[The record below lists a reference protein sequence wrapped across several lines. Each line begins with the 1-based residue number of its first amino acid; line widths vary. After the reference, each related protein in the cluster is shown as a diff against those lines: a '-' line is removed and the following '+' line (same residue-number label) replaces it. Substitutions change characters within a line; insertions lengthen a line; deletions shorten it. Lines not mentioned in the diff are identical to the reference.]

1 MRRINENDRRKFQ
14 STVLDWYAL
23 NKRDLPW
30 RNTTDPYEILVSEI
44 MLQQTQVDR
53 VIPYY
58 KRFLKQFPDFVSLS
72 LGDKTTVLSL
82 WSGLGYN
89 NRVLRLQKLA
99 GVVVEKYDGRLP
111 CDEEVLLSLP
121 GIGPYTA
128 HAVMA
133 FAFNEEVP
141 VLDTNIRRVLIHAF
155 SLDEEMSVD
164 ALRDLAFSLVPLGR
178 SCEWHNA
185 LMDYGAMVLTARKTG
200 IESLSKQPKFEGS
213 TRQVRGGMVKYL
225 LSEKE
230 SSIEN
235 LKELFVHEKF
245 DSILLKM
252 QKDGLVVVENDVV
265 KIS

>member
-1 MRRINENDRRKFQ
+1 MRRINTSEKENFQ

-30 RNTTDPYEILVSEI
+30 RETKDPYEILVSEI

-53 VIPYY
+53 VIPYFH
-58 KRFLKQFPDFVSLS
+58 RFLKKFPDFASLAS
-72 LGDKTTVLSL
+72 GDKATVLSL

-89 NRVLRLQKLA
+89 NRVLRLQKLSS
-99 GVVVEKYDGRLP
+99 VVVEKYKGDLP

-141 VLDTNIRRVLIHAF
+141 VLDTNIRRVLIYHF
-155 SLDEEMSVD
+155 DLDEETGVD
-164 ALRDLAFSLVPLGR
+164 ALRDLAFSLVPLGK

-225 LSEKE
+225 LQEKK
-230 SSIEN
+230 SSIGK
-235 LKELFVHEKF
+235 LRELFAHEKF

-252 QKDGLVVVENDVV
+252 QKEGLVIVENDVV